1 MPPSPAPVPA
11 DPLEW
16 RPQRVLETRRPV
28 EIRDPLVEPLWSGTR
43 AIAHV
48 KLAGASPEVRLLDA
62 FGVDIAPEE
71 PRLATALGE
80 AVAADE
86 VVLDVILTDQATK
99 GGLGAAII
107 AESRTS
113 MMSLLTSREV
123 GVEIQRRGE
132 PEESED
138 AVVALDLLRL
148 DGDSLLDVPL
158 LERKRLLE
166 SVIQQSEVV
175 RVSVHAR
182 PPVDP
187 WVATWKS
194 AGLRGAIL
202 KAANSRYIP
211 GSFSDQWRE
220 VTRVAGRR

>member
-1 MPPSPAPVPA
+1 MS
-11 DPLEW
+11 
-16 RPQRVLETRRPV
+16 
-28 EIRDPLVEPLWSGTR
+28 SG
-43 AIAHV
+43 
-48 KLAGASPEVRLLDA
+48 SPEVRLLDT

-71 PRLATALGE
+71 PQLAAALGE

-86 VVLDVILTDQATK
+86 AVLDVILTDQATR
-99 GGLGAAII
+99 GGVGAAPVT
-107 AESRTS
+107 ESRTTV
-113 MMSLLTSREV
+113 MSLLTSREV
-123 GVEIQRRGE
+123 GVEVQRRGDQ
-132 PEESED
+132 PVESENG
-138 AVVALDLLRL
+138 VVAIDLLRL
-148 DGDSLLDVPL
+148 DGESLLNVPL

-166 SVIQQSEVV
+166 SVIAQSDVV

-202 KAANSRYIP
+202 KGANSRYVP

>member
-1 MPPSPAPVPA
+1 MPAQRPDVPN

-16 RPQRVLETRRPV
+16 RPQRALETRRPV

-43 AIAHV
+43 VIVHV
-48 KLAGASPEVRLLDA
+48 NPAGVRMLDA

-71 PRLATALGE
+71 PALADAARAALGTDD
-80 AVAADE
+80 A
-86 VVLDVILTDQATK
+86 VLDAILTDQATRS
-99 GGLGAAII
+99 GEGASII
-107 AESRTS
+107 TESRTS
-113 MMSLLTSREV
+113 MMSLLASRDV
-123 GVEIQRRGE
+123 NVEITRRDTPGTTE
-132 PEESED
+132 L
-138 AVVALDLLRL
+138 ALVALDLLML
-148 DGDSLLDVPL
+148 DGESLLDVPL

-166 SVIQQSEVV
+166 SVIEQSERV

-187 WVATWKS
+187 WVATWKG

-202 KAANSRYIP
+202 KAANSRYVP
-211 GSFSDQWRE
+211 GSFSDEWRE

>member
-1 MPPSPAPVPA
+1 MPPYPPPVPK

-16 RPQRVLETRRPV
+16 RPQRALETRRPV

-43 AIAHV
+43 LIAHV
-48 KLAGASPEVRLLDA
+48 TSAGATPQVRFLDA

-71 PRLATALGE
+71 PRLATALAE
-80 AVAADE
+80 ALAADDA
-86 VVLDVILTDQATK
+86 VLDVILTAQATT
-99 GGLGAAII
+99 GGVGAAVVT
-107 AESRTS
+107 ESRTS

-132 PEESED
+132 PEESEE

-148 DGDSLLDVPL
+148 DGDSLLEVPL

-166 SVIQQSEVV
+166 SVIEQTEIV

-202 KAANSRYIP
+202 KAANSRYVP